1 MGAAAREE
9 GAYHSSD
16 PNILAVCRSP
26 CLGPGGCRSIWAAA
40 AERGFVLHES
50 VSVGCSQPGLAG
62 TEKPCFLEYKI
73 CSLPSLPG
81 PQRVALPSLE
91 DQRPGLFLQPS
102 PLLKLQQLV
111 PRGGLQGLT
120 PPTHHHQMST
130 PKIASIKL
138 SLTLE
143 MQPQDQSYHMLLL
156 SMPASQFSVHYLNS
170 PKISSRFFFWWG
182 EPKRRADLGRRG
194 ERMGEGG
201 RIQSMKPGSE
211 LCISYKQAGVSDGKS
226 RRAEHRFCS
235 TRAGSIPHGITF

>member
-9 GAYHSSD
+9 GAYYSSD

-26 CLGPGGCRSIWAAA
+26 CLGPGGCRSTWAAA

-120 PPTHHHQMST
+120 PP
-130 PKIASIKL
+130 
-138 SLTLE
+138 
-143 MQPQDQSYHMLLL
+143 
-156 SMPASQFSVHYLNS
+156 NS
-170 PKISSRFFFWWG
+170 PPSNEHPQNSLYKIEPHSGNAVSRSVLSHASVIHASFPVLCSLFELSQNIFKTFFFFGGGNPREGQIWG
-182 EPKRRADLGRRG
+182 EEVTRWGKEAESRA
-194 ERMGEGG
+194 
-201 RIQSMKPGSE
+201 
-211 LCISYKQAGVSDGKS
+211 
-226 RRAEHRFCS
+226 
-235 TRAGSIPHGITF
+235 